1 MKGVGMHMSGALL
14 SPVVGG
20 VMYGVSAA
28 AVAYSVAV
36 VKKEGL
42 DAKKAA
48 VMGAAGAFVLAAQA
62 LNFGIPATGS
72 SGHIV
77 GGVLLAALLGGPAA
91 LLVMSA
97 VLAVQCF
104 FFADGGALA
113 LGCNVFNLGVV
124 PCLIVYP
131 LLFKPLVKK
140 GMATGRIAVA
150 SMAAAVVALQIGALG
165 VVFQTWVSGVAG
177 LPFAEFAQSMQP
189 IHLAIGLVEGAA
201 TAAIL
206 CLAWKTRPEI
216 MRNALDGV
224 ALNRAVPVRG
234 VLALFAIMA
243 IVAGSLSP
251 LASTN
256 PDGLEWSIERVSATV
271 E

>member
-1 MKGVGMHMSGALL
+1 MCGVG
-14 SPVVGG
+14 
-20 VMYGVSAA
+20 AA
-28 AVAYSVAV
+28 AVAYSVVV
-36 VKKEGL
+36 VKKEGF

-48 VMGAAGAFVLAAQA
+48 VMGAAGAFVFAAQA
-62 LNFGIPATGS
+62 LNFDIPATGS
-72 SGHIV
+72 SGHIL
-77 GGVLLAALLGGPAA
+77 GGALLAALLGGPAA

-113 LGCNVFNLGVV
+113 LGCNIFNMGVV

-131 LLFKPLVKK
+131 LLFKPLVKN
-140 GMATGRIAVA
+140 GMTAGRIAAA
-150 SMAAAVVALQIGALG
+150 SMAASVAALQLGAFG
-165 VVFQTWVSGVAG
+165 VVLCTWVSGVAG

-206 CLAWKTRPEI
+206 CLLWKVRPEI
-216 MRNALDGV
+216 MESAFEGAAL
-224 ALNRAVPVRG
+224 RRTVPVRG
-234 VLALFAIMA
+234 VLAMFAAMA
-243 IVAGSLSP
+243 IIAGGLSP
-251 LASTN
+251 LASGN
-256 PDGLEWSIERVSATV
+256 PDGLEWSIERAAAAV

>member
-1 MKGVGMHMSGALL
+1 MHMSGTLI
-14 SPVVGG
+14 SPAVGVV
-20 VMYGVSAA
+20 MCGVSAA
-28 AVAYSVAV
+28 AAAYSVV
-36 VKKEGL
+36 MVKREGL

-48 VMGAAGAFVLAAQA
+48 VMGVAGLFVFAAQA

-77 GGVLLAALLGGPAA
+77 GGALLAALLGGPAA

-131 LLFKPLVKK
+131 LLFKPLVRG
-140 GMATGRIAVA
+140 GMSAGRIAAA
-150 SMAAAVVALQIGALG
+150 SIAAAVAGLQIGAFG
-165 VVFQTWVSGVAG
+165 VVLQTWVSGVAG
-177 LPFAEFAQSMQP
+177 LPFAEFAQSMLP

-201 TAAIL
+201 TAAVL
-206 CLAWKTRPEI
+206 CLAWKVRPEI
-216 MRNALDGV
+216 MKNAV
-224 ALNRAVPVRG
+224 ENAALNRAVPIRG
-234 VLALFAIMA
+234 VLAMFAIMA
-243 IVAGSLSP
+243 IVAGGLSP

-256 PDGLEWSIERVSATV
+256 PDGLEWSIERVSA

>member
-1 MKGVGMHMSGALL
+1 MHMSGALL
-14 SPVVGG
+14 SPAVGG

-48 VMGAAGAFVLAAQA
+48 LMGMAGAVVFAAQA

-72 SGHIV
+72 SGHIL

-97 VLAVQCF
+97 VLAGQCF
-104 FFADGGALA
+104 LFADGGALA
-113 LGCNVFNLGVV
+113 LGCNVFNMGVV

-131 LLFKPLVKK
+131 LLFKPLVKN
-140 GMATGRIAVA
+140 GMAAGRIAVA
-150 SMAAAVVALQIGALG
+150 SMAAAVVGLQVGAFG
-165 VVFQTWVSGVAG
+165 VVLQTWASGVAG

-201 TAAIL
+201 TAAVL
-206 CLAWKTRPEI
+206 CLAWKVRPEI
-216 MRNALDGV
+216 MESAFDGT
-224 ALNRAVPVRG
+224 ALNRAVPVKG
-234 VLALFAIMA
+234 VLAMFAIMA
-243 IVAGSLSP
+243 IVAGGLSP

-256 PDGLEWSIERVSATV
+256 PDGLEWSIERVSAV
-271 E
+271 AE